1 MRVPELEELVLHA
14 DEQDAPLV
22 RDGAVVDEFA
32 FAVRVPG
39 EEVEGEFG
47 EVGGGEHVVL
57 ALVEAFG
64 VAFDAE
70 VFAEGG
76 GGGGGEEEEREEGG
90 EMWEIHVWGFWRWV
104 GGGDGRLNWDVLV
117 DFGIMEV
124 EVDGLDC
131 YSHLLG
137 ICY

>member
-22 RDGAVVDEFA
+22 RDGAMVDEFA
-32 FAVRVPG
+32 LAVRVPG

-64 VAFDAE
+64 GAFDAE

-76 GGGGGEEEEREEGG
+76 GGGGGDQEEEGEEGG
-90 EMWEIHVWGFWRWV
+90 EMHGLADGLEAAM
-104 GGGDGRLNWDVLV
+104 GGGIGMFW
-117 DFGIMEV
+117 
-124 EVDGLDC
+124 
-131 YSHLLG
+131 
-137 ICY
+137 

>member
-14 DEQDAPLV
+14 DLQDTPLV
-22 RDGAVVDEFA
+22 RDGAVVDEFT

-70 VFAEGG
+70 VFTEGG
-76 GGGGGEEEEREEGG
+76 GGGGGEEEEEGKEEGG
-90 EMWEIHVWGFWRWV
+90 EMHGLADGLEAAM
-104 GGGDGRLNWDVLV
+104 GDGLGMFWWSL
-117 DFGIMEV
+117 
-124 EVDGLDC
+124 GLWGWKWTGWIF
-131 YSHLLG
+131 LK
-137 ICY
+137 

>member
-32 FAVRVPG
+32 LAVRVPG

-64 VAFDAE
+64 GAFNAE

-76 GGGGGEEEEREEGG
+76 GGRGGEEEEEGEGEEGW
-90 EMWEIHVWGFWRWV
+90 EMHGLADGLEAAM
-104 GGGDGRLNWDVLV
+104 GGGIGMFWWIL
-117 DFGIMEV
+117 
-124 EVDGLDC
+124 GLW
-131 YSHLLG
+131 G
-137 ICY
+137 WKWTG

>member
-1 MRVPELEELVLHA
+1 MRVPELEEFVLHA
-14 DEQDAPLV
+14 DLQDAPLV

-76 GGGGGEEEEREEGG
+76 GGGGGEEEEDEGEDGG
-90 EMWEIHVWGFWRWV
+90 EMHGSGVFW
-104 GGGDGRLNWDVLV
+104 
-117 DFGIMEV
+117 
-124 EVDGLDC
+124 
-131 YSHLLG
+131 
-137 ICY
+137 